1 MVSNPLPAIARVVA
15 QQRWVMRG
23 AGVVLPAEKFLR
35 RVTGGRY
42 GVLDLSGLP
51 SIQVT
56 VRGRKTGLPR
66 STSLLYVPDG
76 ADFLLIGS
84 NWGKQAH
91 PAWSANLRAATEA
104 TARLGSAEF
113 PVSVTEVTGV
123 ERKAAWDQ
131 AVEFWPGYEMEHEL
145 AGGREF
151 RIFRLSRLG

>member
-1 MVSNPLPAIARVVA
+1 MVSNPLPAIGRTLA
-15 QQRWVMRG
+15 QQRWAMRG
-23 AGVVLPAEKFLR
+23 AGVVLPVERFLR
-35 RVTGGRY
+35 RVTGDRF

-56 VRGRKTGLPR
+56 VAGRKTGLPR

-84 NWGKQAH
+84 NWGKPVH

-104 TARLGSAEF
+104 TARVGSSEF
-113 PVSVTEVTGV
+113 PVSVTEISGTD
-123 ERKAAWDQ
+123 RKLVWDQ

-151 RIFRLSRLG
+151 RIFRLSRL